1 MNDYVIITDSTID
14 LGVAQTE
21 ELDVAIVPLRFCF
34 GEKEYIQYADGR
46 EMSTE
51 EFFARIKAG
60 ENASTNQATASNFMD
75 VAEPFLKEGKDVLI
89 IPFSSKLSG
98 TYQSSVIAAAELN
111 EKYPDNKTISID
123 TKSASGGYGLLVHCV
138 VGLKRAGKSIDEVA
152 DWVRDHR
159 LNFCHWVTIGDLGHL
174 KRGGRISAASAMF
187 GTLLGVKPIII
198 MDDEGSLVP
207 IGKVRGRIQSLDNL
221 VDEMEKSL
229 DRTLC
234 DTVFINH
241 SECLSDAQ
249 YIKEQVKARI
259 GIKEEKIFINPLGPV
274 IGAHTGCGCVAL
286 FFTGRQRTSM
296 K

>member
-1 MNDYVIITDSTID
+1 MNDYVIIVDSTID
-14 LGVAQTE
+14 LGVDQIN
-21 ELDVAIVPLRFCF
+21 ELDVTIVPLRFCF
-34 GEKEYIQYADGR
+34 GDQEYTQYADGR

-60 ENASTNQATASNFMD
+60 ENASTNQATASDFMD
-75 VAEPFLKEGKDVLI
+75 AAEPFLKEGKDVLI

-111 EKYPDNKTISID
+111 EKYPNNKTIAID
-123 TKSASGGYGLLVHCV
+123 TKSASGGYGLLVYCV
-138 VGLKRAGKSIDEVA
+138 VKMKREGKTIDEIA
-152 DWVRDHR
+152 DWVRAHQ

-198 MDDEGSLVP
+198 MDNEGSLVP

-221 VDEMEKSL
+221 VDEMEKSI
-229 DRTLC
+229 DRSLC
-234 DTVFINH
+234 DMVFINH
-241 SECLSDAQ
+241 SECLGDAQ

-259 GIKEEKIFINPLGPV
+259 GIKGHNIIINPLGPV

-286 FFTGRQRTSM
+286 FFTGCQRTSM